1 MWYLFALVLGIIA
14 GCMVTNLFFPKIVEK
29 EKVVEKE
36 VCPKEIADNYDLFK
50 SISSDITEIKNTDLC
65 GKFTI
70 NLFKL
75 VSKYK
80 EGTAACITVAPNSK
94 KGK

>member
-1 MWYLFALVLGIIA
+1 MWYLFALVLGIVA
-14 GCMVTNLFFPKIVEK
+14 GCMVSNLFFPKIVEK

-36 VCPKEIADNYDLFK
+36 VCPKVIADNYDLFRF
-50 SISSDITEIKNTDLC
+50 ISDDITEIKKGDLC
-65 GKFTI
+65 EKFTN

-75 VSKYK
+75 ISKYK